1 MKKLLLLPF
10 VSALVIGCS
19 STQKR
24 AGATDVDID
33 TLPVLITQIQQCSRL
48 YTTEMRVHKIVTH
61 DDQLQLRGTFL
72 QKDFKIDVPMSN
84 RKIAIPM
91 DATLKAYIDFGH
103 FSTKNIRRSGKKIE
117 IILPD
122 PQIVMT
128 GSRIDHK
135 NIRQYVSM
143 TRSTFSDEELAQY
156 EQQGRASIIASI
168 PKIGMMDLARQNAAH
183 MLIPMIRQMGFE
195 ENDITVAFRKE
206 FKLEDLKSI
215 IKVANMEK

>member
-1 MKKLLLLPF
+1 
-10 VSALVIGCS
+10 
-19 STQKR
+19 
-24 AGATDVDID
+24 
-33 TLPVLITQIQQCSRL
+33 
-48 YTTEMRVHKIVTH
+48 
-61 DDQLQLRGTFL
+61 
-72 QKDFKIDVPMSN
+72 
-84 RKIAIPM
+84 M

-103 FSTKNIRRSGKKIE
+103 FSIKNIRRSGKKIE

-143 TRSTFSDEELAQY
+143 TRSTFSDEELTQY

-195 ENDITVAFRKE
+195 ENDITVTFRKE

-215 IKVANMEK
+215 IKVANIEK